1 MKLTEDRIRR
11 LDEIGFKWTPATN
24 KSFQNDSKS
33 DPAESA
39 RGPVN
44 KEDIEYLP
52 SGDTTSAIIQYQND
66 EGVQKT
72 MTTTSVSLVQCETT
86 KCKRE
91 TNHNQLDQRVVTIT
105 PGSPAFDPSRRYTVE
120 ELEDAAEESKRVCRG
135 MQRREA
141 ARVDEIVNRVYES
154 DDDESE
160 NNSEKGAGSAD
171 GPIQWR
177 YNLGHH
183 SVSK

>member
-1 MKLTEDRIRR
+1 MV
-11 LDEIGFKWTPATN
+11 P
-24 KSFQNDSKS
+24 S
-33 DPAESA
+33 
-39 RGPVN
+39 
-44 KEDIEYLP
+44 

-86 KCKRE
+86 KRKRE
-91 TNHNQLDQRVVTIT
+91 TNHNQLDQRVVTIA

-141 ARVDEIVNRVYES
+141 ARVDKSANCLFEES
-154 DDDESE
+154 DDEESE

-171 GPIQWR
+171 GPIQ
-177 YNLGHH
+177 
-183 SVSK
+183 

>member
-1 MKLTEDRIRR
+1 MV
-11 LDEIGFKWTPATN
+11 P
-24 KSFQNDSKS
+24 S
-33 DPAESA
+33 
-39 RGPVN
+39 
-44 KEDIEYLP
+44 

-86 KCKRE
+86 KRKRE

-171 GPIQWR
+171 GPIQ
-177 YNLGHH
+177 
-183 SVSK
+183 

>member
-1 MKLTEDRIRR
+1 MV
-11 LDEIGFKWTPATN
+11 P
-24 KSFQNDSKS
+24 S
-33 DPAESA
+33 
-39 RGPVN
+39 
-44 KEDIEYLP
+44 

-141 ARVDEIVNRVYES
+141 ARVDKSANCLFEES
-154 DDDESE
+154 DDEESE

-171 GPIQWR
+171 GPIQ
-177 YNLGHH
+177 
-183 SVSK
+183 